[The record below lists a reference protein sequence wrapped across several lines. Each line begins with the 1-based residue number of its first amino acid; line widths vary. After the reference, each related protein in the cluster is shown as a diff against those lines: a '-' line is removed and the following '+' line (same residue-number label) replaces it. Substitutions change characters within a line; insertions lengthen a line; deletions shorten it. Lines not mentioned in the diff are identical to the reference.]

1 MNSVLCVW
9 LLSAIA
15 CGYAIAITDYCDVDC
30 RNDVHIA
37 CNNSGVS
44 LVYLIEVWAIQL
56 FIDHIKHLV
65 DVAWPILCVCVLES
79 TVRFTQIEV
88 NAYWLINHSIRFSF
102 AKAFDCS
109 CPIDAEMVT
118 FNQTQNER
126 IVELH
131 NICRNKVAA
140 GTVNH
145 LKAAKRMATM
155 VEWTHRT
162 LHFTSIVV
170 LQTKEIDLIAWFRC
184 HFPAYR
190 SMIES

>member
-65 DVAWPILCVCVLES
+65 DVAWPILCVCERWIIYRVCWNQQFGSPKLKS
-79 TVRFTQIEV
+79 M
-88 NAYWLINHSIRFSF
+88 
-102 AKAFDCS
+102 
-109 CPIDAEMVT
+109 PID
-118 FNQTQNER
+118 
-126 IVELH
+126 
-131 NICRNKVAA
+131 
-140 GTVNH
+140 
-145 LKAAKRMATM
+145 
-155 VEWTHRT
+155 
-162 LHFTSIVV
+162 
-170 LQTKEIDLIAWFRC
+170 
-184 HFPAYR
+184 
-190 SMIES
+190 